1 MPASVIFDWTPA
13 RQLQYAHEHAG
24 FYSLFQTRSVRLSVC
39 CSNYARSTLKTRYSE
54 LAQECFQFVVKEIDW
69 RVMRAYIALEDVG
82 HCKDNESTKRQ
93 NDPVV
98 DWYLDRDG
106 WEKRNRGAKG
116 SGNRQGKTKCG
127 KCVDDRRYAPHCVCK
142 IIAYFSL
149 SDRQFQDSRFNFWV
163 CIWYQFITHRRCEY
177 RQGM

>member
-24 FYSLFQTRSVRLSVC
+24 FYSLFQT
-39 CSNYARSTLKTRYSE
+39 SE

-116 SGNRQGKTKCG
+116 SGNGQGKTKCG
-127 KCVDDRRYAPHCVCK
+127 KCVDDRR
-142 IIAYFSL
+142 
-149 SDRQFQDSRFNFWV
+149 
-163 CIWYQFITHRRCEY
+163 
-177 RQGM
+177 